1 MPQIPS
7 ILLVGASIRWA
18 AQSAASHC
26 RVVGMDLFGDQDTIA
41 ACKRFRIIS
50 DAERSNAQ
58 KLAHAIAQFASTEH
72 ATTLRVGGMQH
83 ESTIQPE
90 EAASLALAFGFRF
103 PETLTSD
110 DFLKTYGNRQPT
122 NAPWLI
128 KKVNS
133 TGGLGIEVYR
143 HCVNDMLPTNVYLQ
157 RRISGR
163 PYGLVALATGNE
175 VKLLGLTR
183 SMHVRFG
190 ARPFVYAG
198 SRTLSTNQTRR
209 LLTTQEINAMQ
220 KLAEAVAHRRS
231 LRGLFNLDFIQDRQN
246 QWWLLEV
253 NERPSASCEVIEREA
268 RATGRLG
275 SNESL
280 MTMHINSVLE
290 TDSFDQTSLFR
301 SKFDNESTSAKSVHV
316 KRIVYSRHDGR
327 VHLSKL
333 NPDWRTDLT
342 AAVLSKQTTR
352 IQTADRPAEGT
363 PVQRGQ
369 PIATVLIDSTE
380 ERKTVALRLKHSVAE
395 VQSCVI
401 TSPMD
406 FEPKNFDL

>member
-1 MPQIPS
+1 
-7 ILLVGASIRWA
+7 
-18 AQSAASHC
+18 
-26 RVVGMDLFGDQDTIA
+26 MDLFGDQDTIA
-41 ACKRFRIIS
+41 ACKRFQIIS
-50 DAERSNAQ
+50 NAERSNAQ
-58 KLAHAIAQFASTEH
+58 NLAHAIAQFASTEH

-90 EAASLALAFGFRF
+90 AAASLALACGLRF
-103 PETLTSD
+103 PETLTSA
-110 DFLKTYGNRQPT
+110 DFSKTYGNRQPT
-122 NAPWLI
+122 NASWLI
-128 KKVNS
+128 KRVNS

-143 HCVNDMLPTNVYLQ
+143 QSANDTLPTNVYLQ

-198 SRTLSTNQTRR
+198 SRTLSTNHTRR
-209 LLTTQEINAMQ
+209 LLTTREINAMQ
-220 KLAEAVAHRRS
+220 KLAEAVAHRRC

-268 RATGRLG
+268 RATGRLD

-280 MTMHINSVLE
+280 MAMHIKSVLGN
-290 TDSFDQTSLFR
+290 DYDNQISLFR
-301 SKFDNESTSAKSVHV
+301 STFDNESNAAKSIHA

-333 NPDWRTDLT
+333 TPDWRTDLT
-342 AAVLSKQTTR
+342 AAVLPKQTTR
-352 IQTADRPAEGT
+352 IQIADQPAEGT

-369 PIATVLIDSTE
+369 PIATVLIDSNE
-380 ERKTVALRLKHSVAE
+380 ERKTFARQLKHSVAE

-401 TSPMD
+401 TSAPN